1 MVCCEGRLSHQTAGM
16 EREQRGVE
24 RRGGGERSGG
34 HSGLM
39 TNADLSGCG
48 ACGASRPDWSG
59 APFNTVT
66 IAEENPVMMS
76 IMNANSDCDHCVVD
90 LL

>member
-1 MVCCEGRLSHQTAGM
+1 
-16 EREQRGVE
+16 
-24 RRGGGERSGG
+24 
-34 HSGLM
+34 M

-76 IMNANSDCDHCVVD
+76 NMNANSDCDHCVVD

>member
-1 MVCCEGRLSHQTAGM
+1 MLR
-16 EREQRGVE
+16 RETVSPDCRNGK
-24 RRGGGERSGG
+24 GAERSGEEG
-34 HSGLM
+34 RRGAQASGLM
-39 TNADLSGCG
+39 TNADLSGRG

-76 IMNANSDCDHCVVD
+76 NMNANSDCDHCR
-90 LL
+90 